1 MPLNKEKSKFAEKSL
16 LRKVGQDGYKE
27 GGFSP
32 NARDKELFLREAF
45 EKDPWEGFTLVF
57 NHYYKPLC
65 SHAIRFVYSQTY
77 AEDIVSEVFA
87 EFWKKEHY
95 KRLHS
100 SFRAYLFQS
109 VRNRSM
115 NFIRKELGR
124 EVKQFE
130 EDFLMTNTLSPEEH
144 MVYEQFYQRVQNGI
158 EQLPPKCK
166 KVFMMSRFEG
176 KPLKEIARI
185 QNISIRTVES
195 HISKALRMMREILDL
210 TDGGK

>member
-1 MPLNKEKSKFAEKSL
+1 MPLNKEKSKFAEKNL
-16 LRKVGQDGYKE
+16 LRKVGQDRYEKD
-27 GGFSP
+27 GFSL
-32 NARDKELFLREAF
+32 NVQDKELFLRDAF

-65 SHAIRFVYSQTY
+65 SHAIRFVYSHSH
-77 AEDIVSEVFA
+77 AEDIVSEVFT

-95 KRLHS
+95 KKLHT
-100 SFRAYLFQS
+100 SFRAYLFQA

-124 EVKQFE
+124 EVKQIE
-130 EDFLMTNTLSPEEH
+130 EDFMMTSALSPEEH
-144 MVYEQFYQRVQNGI
+144 MVYEQFYQRVQKGI

-176 KPLKEIARI
+176 KPLKEIAQI

-195 HISKALRMMREILDL
+195 HISKALRMMREILDM
-210 TDGGK
+210 TDGRR

>member
-1 MPLNKEKSKFAEKSL
+1 MPLNKEKSKFSEKNL
-16 LRKVGQDGYKE
+16 LKKVGQTRYE
-27 GGFSP
+27 TEGFSL
-32 NARDKELFLREAF
+32 NVQDKERFLRESF

-65 SHAIRFVYSQTY
+65 SHAIRFVYSHSH
-77 AEDIVSEVFA
+77 AEDIVSEVFT
-87 EFWKKEHY
+87 EFWHKKHFSRMHTSY
-95 KRLHS
+95 
-100 SFRAYLFQS
+100 RAYLFKA

-124 EVKQFE
+124 ETKQIE
-130 EDFLMTNTLSPEEH
+130 EDLLLTNIRSPEQQ
-144 MVYEQFYQRVQNGI
+144 MVYEQFYQRVQKGI

-166 KVFMMSRFEG
+166 KVFLMSRFEG

-185 QNISIRTVES
+185 QNISVRTAET

-210 TDGGK
+210 TDEK